1 MSDINLIIQATDS
14 ASTVLNR
21 INQNVDKLEKKAGK
35 ATGITKKL
43 GAGLVA
49 AGAAFAA
56 FGVISKIQDTIN
68 DMDDLAKRA
77 RAVGATS
84 EKSFVQFQM
93 ASQLLAEGG
102 LTASETDRAFRNLNT
117 RLAKGLEGNKAYAGV
132 MDKLGG
138 SILDANGKLKSTPEL
153 FSAVATAMQ
162 NGTINITD
170 AQKILGEQV
179 GPKILGV
186 FQDLE
191 TKGISAA
198 DAMADVAANM
208 AIVDLEDAQRA
219 EQFNDSVGR
228 LKEGMTQL
236 MIDAVAPLLPTL
248 IELSDKVLANM
259 PAIIEGV
266 KGAFDTL
273 SPVFDLIGTV
283 MTNIVIPGFSLL
295 VDTLG
300 HVATAI
306 APLVESSIPLIVSM
320 MESAKERTKAVV
332 DVLVPLGEAVLPHL
346 VTAFDL
352 ATTAIG
358 KVKDIVT
365 PLAKSTI
372 PLLQTAFD
380 TVKETISKVVDVVTP
395 LVDAT
400 LPALAT
406 GFETA
411 KTAISA
417 VVDLITGIPEKFTAV
432 LDSATALKDG
442 VVNTF
447 TGMKDKMT
455 SLTESAT
462 SAVSDKFFSMYDY
475 LVGNSVVPD
484 MVDGIIEEMKM
495 MATEMDKEA
504 ARGTQAVNAHMDKM
518 SEKAIVAAR
527 RTTLFKKAV
536 SGVKKSQQEYG
547 DSLHVN
553 QEMLKKLPQLYADG
567 EIGIAQYSA
576 SLDEFGAQFA
586 PMEVK
591 AFRSMS
597 AIKDGFHNMSGSV
610 TDVFYNMFTGVTSA
624 FEGLKSIAGM
634 VFQMV
639 AKAIIQAYIVKPL
652 LGFMTGGLGFGLFA
666 NGGIMP
672 AGKPAIV
679 GERGPELIMPQN
691 NTRIMSNTNS
701 RQSLSGS
708 GSTESAGGDV
718 TVNFTLNAVDTQSG
732 VEFLVDNSDIVTNI
746 VQEAFNRRGRQ
757 GPLG

>member
-14 ASTVLNR
+14 ASAVLNR
-21 INQNVDKLEKKAGK
+21 INRNVDNLEKKAGK

-43 GAGLVA
+43 GAGLIA

-84 EKSFVQFQM
+84 EKSFLQFQI

-102 LTASETDRAFRNLNT
+102 LSASETDRAFRNLNT

-191 TKGISAA
+191 SKGISAA

-208 AIVDLEDAQRA
+208 SIVDLEDAQKA
-219 EQFNDSVGR
+219 EQFNDSLGR
-228 LKEGMTQL
+228 LGEGFKQL
-236 MIDAVAPLLPTL
+236 MIDAIGPLLPVL
-248 IELSDKVLANM
+248 IELSDTILANM
-259 PAIIEGV
+259 PTIIDGV
-266 KGAFDTL
+266 KNAFETMKPVLDLL
-273 SPVFDLIGTV
+273 STV
-283 MTNIVIPGFSLL
+283 VTSILVPGLNLLFESL
-295 VDTLG
+295 G
-300 HVATAI
+300 YVAEAI
-306 APLVESSIPLIVSM
+306 APLVDRLIPLITER
-320 MESAKERTKAVV
+320 MEKTKEIVKAVT
-332 DVLVPLGEAVLPHL
+332 DVIVPLAEAALPHL
-346 VTAFDL
+346 ISAFETAS
-352 ATTAIG
+352 TAVG
-358 KVKDIVT
+358 KIRDIIA

-380 TVKETISKVVDVVTP
+380 KVKETIGTVIDAVGP

-406 GFETA
+406 GFEIA

-462 SAVSDKFFSMYDY
+462 SAVSDKFFEMYDY

-484 MVDGIIEEMKM
+484 MVDEIIAEMRT
-495 MATEMDKEA
+495 MATEMDAEA
-504 ARGTQAVNAHMDKM
+504 ARGTAAVNTHMDKM
-518 SEKAIVAAR
+518 SEKAITAAR

-536 SGVKKSQQEYG
+536 TGVKKAQQDYG
-547 DSLHVN
+547 DSLNVN
-553 QEMLKKLPQLYADG
+553 QQMLKKLPQLYADG
-567 EIGIAQYSA
+567 EIGIAQYSS
-576 SLDEFGAQFA
+576 SLDQFGAAFA

-591 AFRSMS
+591 AFRAMS
-597 AIKDGFHNMSGSV
+597 SIKDGFHNMAGSV

-624 FEGLKSIAGM
+624 FDGLKQIAGM

-639 AKAIIQAYIVKPL
+639 AKALIQALIVRPL
-652 LGFMTGGLGFGLFA
+652 IGAITGGMGIPFFA
-666 NGGIMP
+666 NGGF
-672 AGKPAIV
+672 AKEGQPAIV
-679 GERGPELIMPQN
+679 GERGPELIVPSSN
-691 NTRIMSNTNS
+691 SRIVSNTNM
-701 RQSLSGS
+701 RNMAAGGGS
-708 GSTESAGGDV
+708 GVGGDTAHV
-718 TVNFTLNAVDTQSG
+718 TFNINAVSTRDG
-732 VEFLVDNSDIVTNI
+732 VEFLIQNKNTITGV
-746 VQEAFNRRGRQ
+746 VQEAFNRRGQ
-757 GPLG
+757 GGPLG